1 MKSTRTGIHEAAEE
15 RGLEKGVLDSRR
27 QGEELRFKGLRL

>member
-15 RGLEKGVLDSRR
+15 RGLETGV
-27 QGEELRFKGLRL
+27 GLQETGGGAPI